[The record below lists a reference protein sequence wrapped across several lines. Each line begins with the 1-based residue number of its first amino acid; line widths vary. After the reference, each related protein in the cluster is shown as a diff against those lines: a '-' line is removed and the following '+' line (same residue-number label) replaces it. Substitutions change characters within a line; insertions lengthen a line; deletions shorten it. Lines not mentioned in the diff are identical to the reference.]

1 MHLKN
6 LFNPKSY
13 GAAWS
18 YWLYHNLQDKK
29 QFLKDRVGLEL
40 SAKEKQKQKDAIKHV
55 YEHARLTL
63 VSPDSKAH
71 KSIREKL
78 VSAEGRDKVHPL
90 ETMEELVDTRLGT
103 ENDNKRTYALTL
115 DLPGCDP
122 VVLAVIYTHWS
133 VQGHD
138 AFNVNEAALPGNVA
152 DILAEPSQALEQ
164 EADTGIFYSISS
176 FFPGAGGALIKALR
190 THLGGDAEQKLENSK
205 QPVLSTL
212 SPMRGFGKWLTTQDD
227 DIPAAPDMRAAFLKA
242 AATEYLDENI
252 DAVQGFHMGN
262 GAYIGKVNLDAN
274 DAGTK
279 DAQQGLGVM
288 INYVYP
294 QGRMLDENKSEYKT
308 KGVLKRAPS
317 L

>member
-1 MHLKN
+1 MRLKN

-13 GAAWS
+13 GVAWS

-29 QFLKDRVGLEL
+29 KFLKERVGLEL
-40 SAKEKQKQKDAIKHV
+40 SATEKQKQKDAIKHV
-55 YEHARLTL
+55 YEHAKLTL

-71 KSIREKL
+71 KSIRQKL

-90 ETMEELVDTRLGT
+90 ETMDELVNTRLGT
-103 ENDNKRTYALTL
+103 ENDSKRTYALTL

-138 AFNVNEAALPGNVA
+138 AFEVNEAALPGNVA
-152 DILAEPSQALEQ
+152 DILAEETSVLDEQ
-164 EADTGIFYSISS
+164 ADTGIFYSISS
-176 FFPGAGGALIKALR
+176 FFPGAGGQLIKALR
-190 THLGGDAEQKLENSK
+190 THLGGDMDQKSEQVK

-212 SPMRGFGKWLTTQDD
+212 SPMRGFAKWMAAQDKD
-227 DIPAAPDMRAAFLKA
+227 VPAVPDLRAAFLEA
-242 AATEYLDENI
+242 AANEYLEENI

-262 GAYIGKVNLDAN
+262 GAYIGKINLDAN
-274 DAGTK
+274 EAGTK
-279 DAQQGLGVM
+279 DAEQGLGVM

-294 QGRMLDENKSEYKT
+294 QGGALAANQNEYKT
-308 KGVLKRAPS
+308 QGVLKRA
-317 L
+317 LKL